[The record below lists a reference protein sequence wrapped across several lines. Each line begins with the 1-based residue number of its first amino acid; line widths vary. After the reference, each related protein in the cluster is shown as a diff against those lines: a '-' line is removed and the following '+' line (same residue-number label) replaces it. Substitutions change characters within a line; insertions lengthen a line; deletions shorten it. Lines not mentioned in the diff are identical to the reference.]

1 VAQPAESSGGE
12 AQGGTAAQALG
23 FPADARVLIVNCD
36 DLGLHPSVNG
46 AVLEAVREGVA
57 SSTSLMVPA
66 PAAAQALELLHAEP
80 EVPFGIHLTLTRDG
94 PAHRWAPVSPR
105 DDVPSLLDEHGLL
118 RTSTES
124 AQLLQRARIEEVE
137 RELRAQ
143 IDTVVRHGLVPT
155 HLDWHV
161 LADGG
166 RDDVLE
172 LTVALALEH
181 GLAARVWLDD
191 GRRRARERGLPV
203 VDHDFLDSFALP
215 VAGKGAHFLR
225 LLCELPAG
233 LSEWA
238 VHPALG
244 PEPTAAA
251 GLGWAV
257 RRSDHAFLVSP
268 LTRDVVAAEGIVI
281 TDYGRLQEV
290 WSRAR
295 RHPRP

>member
-1 VAQPAESSGGE
+1 MTQQAEPTRGE
-12 AQGGTAAQALG
+12 AQGRTAAQALG
-23 FPADARVLIVNCD
+23 FPVGARVLIINCD
-36 DLGLHPSVNG
+36 DLGIHPSVNA
-46 AVLEAVREGVA
+46 AVLEAVRQGVA

-80 EVPFGIHLTLTRDG
+80 EMPFGIHLTLTRDG
-94 PAHRWAPVSPR
+94 PAHRWAPVSAR

-118 RTSTES
+118 HTSAES
-124 AQLLQRARIEEVE
+124 AQLLERARIEEVE

-143 IDTVVRHGLVPT
+143 IDTVVRHGLDPT

-166 RDDVLE
+166 RGDVLE
-172 LTVALALEH
+172 LTIALALEH

-191 GRRRARERGLPV
+191 GRRRARARGLPV

-215 VAGKGAHFLR
+215 IAGKAER
-225 LLCELPAG
+225 LLQLLRDLPAG

-244 PEPTAAA
+244 AEPTTAAD
-251 GLGWAV
+251 LGWAV

-268 LTRDVVAAEGIVI
+268 LTRDVVAAEGIVL
-281 TDYGRLQEV
+281 TDYERLQRV
-290 WSRAR
+290 WSRG
-295 RHPRP
+295 

>member
-1 VAQPAESSGGE
+1 MAQQAKPPEGE
-12 AQGGTAAQALG
+12 TQGQTAALALG
-23 FPADARVLIVNCD
+23 FPAGARVLIVNCD
-36 DLGLHPSVNG
+36 DLGLHPSVNA
-46 AVLEAVREGVA
+46 AVLEAVRQGVA

-94 PAHRWAPVSPR
+94 PAHRWAPVSAR

-118 RTSTES
+118 HTGAES
-124 AQLLQRARIEEVE
+124 AQLLERARIEEVE

-143 IDTVVRHGLVPT
+143 IDTVVRHGLDPT

-161 LADGG
+161 MADGG
-166 RDDVLE
+166 RGDVLE
-172 LTVALALEH
+172 LTIALALEH
-181 GLAARVWLDD
+181 GLSARVWLDD

-215 VAGKGAHFLR
+215 VAGKDDRFLQ
-225 LLCELPAG
+225 LLRELPAG

-244 PEPTAAA
+244 TEPTTAAD
-251 GLGWAV
+251 LGWAV

-268 LTRDVVAAEGIVI
+268 LTRDVVAAEGIVV
-281 TDYGRLQEV
+281 TDYGRLQQV
-290 WSRAR
+290 WSRA
-295 RHPRP
+295 